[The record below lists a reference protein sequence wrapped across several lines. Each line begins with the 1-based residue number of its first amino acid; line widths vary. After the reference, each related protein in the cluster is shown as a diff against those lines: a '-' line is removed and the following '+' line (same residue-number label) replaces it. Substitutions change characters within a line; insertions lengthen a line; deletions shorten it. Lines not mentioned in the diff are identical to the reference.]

1 MTQSQ
6 HYDVILQVI
15 QDARSWLAIK
25 QISLLSNISLGKCR
39 LILPQLE
46 AQGLIGV
53 KHQSSLRTPDG
64 VVMYAKISIATREVT
79 QRNNPS
85 DFKCAKSRFTCWPQL
100 LEGKGGRPYI
110 AAPTQAKSLA
120 MLSRKP

>member
-1 MTQSQ
+1 MTQPQ

-25 QISLLSNISLGKCR
+25 QISLLSNISLGKCK

-53 KHQSSLRTPDG
+53 KHLSSLSSPDG
-64 VVMYAKISIATREVT
+64 ISMYAKINFAKREEA

-100 LEGKGGRPYI
+100 LEGKGGHPYI
-110 AAPTQAKSLA
+110 AAPNQAKSLA

>member
-110 AAPTQAKSLA
+110 AAPNQAKSLA